1 MCSGESK
8 KETWRNVLADPE
20 HLVYTGTVL
29 QILKKSLIGPWVE
42 ILRKGQ
48 DYRYLPLLNKAE
60 LWIHILFLR
69 VRIQIQLF
77 FSVRTGIMKSFL

>member
-48 DYRYLPLLNKAE
+48 DYLPLLNKAE

-69 VRIQIQLF
+69 VRIQILLF